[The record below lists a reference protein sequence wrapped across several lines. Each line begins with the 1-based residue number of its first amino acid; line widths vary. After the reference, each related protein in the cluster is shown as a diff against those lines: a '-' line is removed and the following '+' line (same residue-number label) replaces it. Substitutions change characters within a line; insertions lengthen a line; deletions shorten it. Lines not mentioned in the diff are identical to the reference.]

1 MNAAL
6 LAACAISSANA
17 ARNNTQPVYIPPA
30 QRVERPIIGMIRILN
45 EPDVDIREDCVN
57 DGAEI
62 RFRSIYAV
70 DKIIRDLE
78 ALKKNMLVLEGKND
92 Q

>member
-6 LAACAISSANA
+6 LAACAINSANA
-17 ARNNTQPVYIPPA
+17 ARNNAQPVYISPA
-30 QRVERPIIGMIRILN
+30 QRIERPIIGMIRILN

-70 DKIIRDLE
+70 DKLIRDLE